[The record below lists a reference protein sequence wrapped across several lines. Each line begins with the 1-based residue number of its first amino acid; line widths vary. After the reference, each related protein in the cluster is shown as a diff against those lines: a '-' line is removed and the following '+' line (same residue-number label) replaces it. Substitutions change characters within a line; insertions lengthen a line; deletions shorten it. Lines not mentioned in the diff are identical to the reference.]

1 MAFSFG
7 APAPAT
13 AGGFSFGGGGAA
25 PAPAT
30 ATSSSLFG
38 GGGGGGGL
46 FGAPGKPYQFTVDLR
61 CMTIRVARGLH
72 GNNDLYSVINNYHRL
87 THTSFFI
94 FNCLPH

>member
-30 ATSSSLFG
+30 SSSSLFG

-61 CMTIRVARGLH
+61 CMTIQMLRGVCMEIMIYIL
-72 GNNDLYSVINNYHRL
+72 
-87 THTSFFI
+87 
-94 FNCLPH
+94 